1 MTLRYYVQALW
12 FTTVVEAGVRCV
24 SVRRLASWL
33 GVATAPHESQ
43 ATAPCASV
51 EDAVRAA
58 DRVLALWPAK
68 GLCVRR
74 SLVLGA
80 MLKGHGPVLRIGVK
94 RISKRITAHAWVEIG
109 GSPVGEQR
117 ASEFYVLS

>member
-58 DRVLALWPAK
+58 DRVLGTTGRAI
-68 GLCVRR
+68 CVSPGTVEPFNDADINAASGPYACPTTFRPPLRR
-74 SLVLGA
+74 GIFPRLAFHFS
-80 MLKGHGPVLRIGVK
+80 IGE
-94 RISKRITAHAWVEIG
+94 A
-109 GSPVGEQR
+109 
-117 ASEFYVLS
+117 F